1 MKKLEE
7 NLISQLVKIGL
18 KCQFEEKKKMQKSH
32 QKHTKLIRLENDIFA
47 PNEIA
52 ILGSKCSIIADF
64 VQKMSKKL
72 QKRAKIAYFDA
83 SHNNEIEAPNI
94 DIFTTHH
101 SGNLNVNLAHNINE
115 YNERIRFAMY
125 DLLFI
130 NGNHYKG
137 GKQILILD
145 NEKEASVL
153 KRVDQLDRIQFVVK
167 LNEDSKYFDF
177 LVEKYP
183 TIKNLKCY
191 DINDI
196 DAISKHIDNLIQE
209 KVAPVQGLVLAGGKS
224 SRMGKDK
231 TELNY
236 HGKSQLD
243 HTLKLLEDNLLTTF
257 VSVATDQQLENFEII
272 QDKFVNLGSFGAIC
286 SAFQHNPNKA
296 WLVLATDL
304 PFVDGNLIKLLLKHR
319 NPQKVATA
327 IKGKSKQ
334 FVEPLIAIYEPK
346 AYPVLLSYLAQGY
359 SCPRKVLINSDV
371 EIVEVDDNLIRNINT
386 PQEFNEAHKEIN
398 E

>member
-1 MKKLEE
+1 
-7 NLISQLVKIGL
+7 
-18 KCQFEEKKKMQKSH
+18 MQKKH
-32 QKHTKLIRLENDIFA
+32 QKHTKLKRRENDNFA

-52 ILGSKCSIIADF
+52 ILGTKCSKITDF

-72 QKRAKIAYFDA
+72 QKRAKIAYLDA
-83 SHNNEIEAPNI
+83 SHNNEIHAP
-94 DIFTTHH
+94 DFDTFTAHH
-101 SGNLNVNLAHNINE
+101 SGNLNMNSVHYLNE
-115 YNERIRFAMY
+115 YNERILFADY
-125 DLLFI
+125 ELLFI

-137 GKQILILD
+137 AKQILILD
-145 NEKEASVL
+145 HEKEASVL
-153 KRVDQLDRIQFVVK
+153 KRLDQLDRIQFVIK
-167 LNEDSKYFDF
+167 LNKDAEYFDF

-191 DINDI
+191 
-196 DAISKHIDNLIQE
+196 HIDELDGIANHINNLIQE
-209 KVAPVQGLVLAGGKS
+209 KIAPIQGVVLAGGKS

-236 HGKSQLD
+236 HGKSQLE
-243 HTLKLLEDNLLTTF
+243 HTVKLLEDNLLTTY
-257 VSVATDQQLENFEII
+257 VSVATNQQLESFETI
-272 QDKFVNLGSFGAIC
+272 QDKFVNLGSFGAVC
-286 SAFQHNPNKA
+286 SAFQYNPNKA

-304 PFVDGNLIKLLLKHR
+304 PFVDDKLIKLLLKHR
-319 NPQKVATA
+319 NPQKIATA

-371 EIVEVDDNLIRNINT
+371 EIVEVDDNFIRNINT
-386 PQEFNEAHKEIN
+386 PEEFKEAHKEIN

>member
-1 MKKLEE
+1 
-7 NLISQLVKIGL
+7 
-18 KCQFEEKKKMQKSH
+18 MQKKH
-32 QKHTKLIRLENDIFA
+32 QKHTKLKRRENDIFA

-52 ILGSKCSIIADF
+52 ILGTKCSIIADF

-72 QKRAKIAYFDA
+72 QKRFKIAYFDA
-83 SHNNEIEAPNI
+83 SHNQEIQVPDVDN
-94 DIFTTHH
+94 FTAHH
-101 SGNLNVNLAHNINE
+101 AGNLQTITAYTLNE
-115 YNERIRFAMY
+115 NNERIRFSEY

-137 GKQILILD
+137 EKQILILD
-145 NEKEASVL
+145 NDKEASVL
-153 KRVDQLDRIQFVVK
+153 KRLDQLDRIQFVVK
-167 LNEDSKYFDF
+167 LNKGSKYFDF
-177 LVEKYP
+177 LIEKYP

-196 DAISKHIDNLIQE
+196 DAISHHIDNLIQE
-209 KVAPVQGLVLAGGKS
+209 KIAPVQGVVLAGGKS
-224 SRMGKDK
+224 TRMGKDK
-231 TELNY
+231 TTLAY
-236 HGKSQLD
+236 HGKSQIA
-243 HTLKLLEDNLLTTF
+243 HTVALLEANLLKTF
-257 VSVATDQQLENFEII
+257 VSVGIGQELENFETI
-272 QDKFVNLGSFGAIC
+272 QDKFVDLGSFGAVC

-304 PFVDGNLIKLLLKHR
+304 PFVDDALIKQLLKHR
-319 NPQKVATA
+319 NPSKVATA

-371 EIVEVDDNLIRNINT
+371 EIIEVDDNLIRNINT
-386 PQEFNEAHKEIN
+386 PEEYKEAYKEIN